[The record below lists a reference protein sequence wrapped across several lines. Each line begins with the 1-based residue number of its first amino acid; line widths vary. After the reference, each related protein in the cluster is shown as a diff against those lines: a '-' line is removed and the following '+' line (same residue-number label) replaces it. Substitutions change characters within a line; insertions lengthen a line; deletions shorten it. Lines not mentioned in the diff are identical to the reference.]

1 MSKLKGSVRRTA
13 IYALLLLVCSS
24 CASMSFGQ
32 ATFTAQLRGLI
43 QDPSHAVLPGATI
56 TITDDATRV
65 SEKTGS
71 DAAGRYIFNG
81 LRPAS
86 YTVTVEAPGFKRLVR
101 ENVVLRVGQQTD
113 LDLTLEIGSV
123 TATVEVKGTAPL
135 LNSVSAALGQEVTNQ
150 YVTEVPL
157 INRDISNLAFLAPGV
172 TQVGG
177 VKSTAQSI
185 SVDQTGTNFVSNGQ
199 RNSTAEIRLDAGLIT
214 APEEGEGGMT
224 MVYFKPAIESIQEFN
239 VQNNSFSA
247 EYGNNGGTVINM
259 VTKSGTNKFHGVGYW
274 FGRRPQIEA
283 NNFFSN
289 AAGEPKNNFD
299 RDQYGGAVG
308 GPIIKQKTFF
318 FFDFDK
324 VRDIADQTL
333 TTTVPTA
340 LQRTGDFSQT
350 YNADGTLNHIYNP
363 FDVRYRGGAHRMDF
377 ETPNVITSDLFDPV
391 GYNLINAYPLPTSAG
406 NPVTGAYNY
415 TKSAPST
422 NPGNQGDLK
431 IDHNF
436 SEKSRLSARYSF
448 AWSNSTPSLY
458 YGNDADNAWA
468 AHQRYSNA
476 VVEHTWTISPTLMW
490 VNRIGVDRGHEVATS
505 RRFDPTQLGF
515 PAYLSEANDISI
527 FPRITASGYGN
538 LGINGWVDTN
548 SAHTQ
553 YQFASVLSKV
563 HGAHD
568 LKFGGERRTPFTN
581 YWQPGM
587 PDGWFGFTPAETRLR
602 VYGGANPDQGNSLA
616 DMLLG
621 WGNPYAW
628 DGLDINPSSSTK
640 SKETAFFA
648 QDNWRIRNRL
658 TLNLGLR
665 YEWSTPY
672 TERHNRISFVDPTL
686 DTGVNIP
693 GIGEIYGAN
702 VFATS
707 AHRSNSPDWN
717 NWAPRVGIAYRIAD
731 KTVIRGGAG
740 IYYGMSPA
748 TNFSGVAPADR
759 VADIW
764 YSTIDGGAS
773 QNATLSAPYP
783 NGLAQPQ
790 GQEYGTKNM
799 WGYASAS
806 GLSNN
811 FRNAEIYQWNFS
823 AQREIPGAILLEVA
837 YSASRSTH
845 LPFYGTQNIDFISA
859 ALRQQ
864 YGDDG
869 LSAEVDNPFYP
880 LFSGPD
886 AIFNEPASIYAQPTI
901 TQINLLR
908 PYPQFDGDLEGNTRY
923 VANSRYNA
931 LQIRLEKRY
940 SHGLNFVSS
949 YTYSKATDDSSNG
962 QNVWLGNY
970 MVLQDPTN
978 LRGEQSVGGSDTP
991 HRFVFGWSYQLPIG
1005 QGRALG
1011 RSWSRTQNALL
1022 GGWQLNGFVTF
1033 QSGTPLGM
1041 ALVAGDIADGTQRPN
1056 ISGSIVGSSIK
1067 DTVDGKGVRFN
1078 PDAFSYPP
1086 SQVAGNCPRFES
1098 AVRGDFIHNLDFSL
1112 FKNFSIN
1119 EGMKIQLRAEFFN
1132 FTNTPRFD
1140 VPNTDFGSAG
1150 FGTISAQVNNSRQAQ
1165 MGIRFLF

>member
-1 MSKLKGSVRRTA
+1 VLLASLFA
-13 IYALLLLVCSS
+13 ILGLCS
-24 CASMSFGQ
+24 AAFAQ
-32 ATFTAQLRGLI
+32 ATFTAQLRGVI
-43 QDPSHAVLPGATI
+43 QDPSQAAVPGATI
-56 TITDDATRV
+56 TITDDATTV
-65 SEKTGS
+65 SDRSTS

-86 YTVTVEAPGFKRLVR
+86 YTLKVEAVGFKTLVG
-101 ENVVLRVGQQTD
+101 ENIVLRVGQQAD
-113 LDLTLEIGSV
+113 LDLTLAIGSV
-123 TATVEVKGTAPL
+123 AATVEVKGTPPL
-135 LNSVSAALGQEVTNQ
+135 LNSVSAALGQEVTNR

-157 INRDISNLAFLAPGV
+157 LNRDVSNLAFLAPGV

-177 VKSTAQSI
+177 VKSTAQAI

-259 VTKSGTNKFHGVGYW
+259 VTKSGTNQFHGVGYW

-283 NNFFSN
+283 NDFFAN
-289 AAGEPKNNFD
+289 MAGEPKENFD
-299 RDQYGGAVG
+299 RDQYGVALG

-350 YNADGTLNHIYNP
+350 YNADGTLDQIYNP
-363 FDVRYRGGAHRMDF
+363 FNLNPAQTRRAPF
-377 ETPNVITSDLFDPV
+377 PTPNVIPSSLFDPV
-391 GYNLINAYPLPTSAG
+391 GYKLINAYPLPTSAG
-406 NPVTGAYNY
+406 APVTGVNNY
-415 TKSAPST
+415 TNSTPST
-422 NPGNQGDLK
+422 NPANQGDIK

-448 AWSNSTPSLY
+448 AWSRSTPSLY
-458 YGNDADNAWA
+458 YGNAADNAWNE
-468 AHQRYSNA
+468 HQRYSNA
-476 VVEHTWTISPTLMW
+476 VIEHTWTISPTLMW
-490 VNRIGVDRGHEVATS
+490 VNRIGVDRGHEIATS
-505 RRFDPTQLGF
+505 RRYDPTQLGF
-515 PAYLSEANDISI
+515 PAYLAQANGISI
-527 FPRITASGYGN
+527 FPRVTATGYGN

-553 YQFASVLSKV
+553 YQLASVLSKV
-563 HGAHD
+563 RGAHD
-568 LKFGGERRTPFTN
+568 MKFGGERRIPFTN

-602 VYGGANPDQGNSLA
+602 VYGANADQGNSLA

-628 DGLDINPSSSTK
+628 DGVDITPSSATK
-640 SKETAFFA
+640 STETAFFA
-648 QDNWRIRNRL
+648 QDNWRINSRL
-658 TLNLGLR
+658 TFNLGLR
-665 YEWSTPY
+665 YEWSHPY
-672 TERHNRISFVDPTL
+672 TERHNEISFVDPKV
-686 DTGVNIP
+686 DTGINIA

-702 VFATS
+702 VFATPG
-707 AHRSNSPDWN
+707 HRTNSPAWN
-717 NWAPRVGIAYRIAD
+717 NWAPRLGFAYRVKD

-748 TNFSGVAPADR
+748 TNFASVAPAYR
-759 VADIW
+759 AADIW
-764 YSTIDGGAS
+764 ESTLDLVT
-773 QNATLSAPYP
+773 QNATLSNPYP

-790 GQEYGTKNM
+790 GQKYGNKNM
-799 WGYASAS
+799 WGYNSAS

-811 FRNAEIYQWNFS
+811 FRNADIYQWS
-823 AQREIPGAILLEVA
+823 LSVQRQITPSTMLEVA

-864 YGDDG
+864 YGDAG
-869 LSAEVDNPFYP
+869 LDAEVNNPFYP
-880 LFSGPD
+880 LFSGSG
-886 AIFNEPASIYAQPTI
+886 AIFNEPASIYDQPTI
-901 TQINLLR
+901 TEINLLR
-908 PYPQFDGDLEGNTRY
+908 PYPQFNGDLEGNTLY

-931 LQIRLEKRY
+931 LQIRVEKRY
-940 SHGLNFVSS
+940 SHGLNFVGS

-970 MVLQDPTN
+970 EVLQDPTN

-1011 RSWSRTQNALL
+1011 NAWGRARNALL
-1022 GGWQLNGFVTF
+1022 GGWQVNGFVTF
-1033 QSGTPLGM
+1033 QSGVPLGM

-1056 ISGSIVGSSIK
+1056 ITGSIVGASIK
-1067 DTVDGKGVRFN
+1067 DTVDGKGTRFN
-1078 PDAFSYPP
+1078 AAAFSYPP
-1086 SQVAGNCPRFES
+1086 SQVDGNSPRFED
-1098 AVRGDFIHNLDFSL
+1098 AVRGDYIHNLDLSM

-1119 EGMKIQLRAEFFN
+1119 ESVKVQLRAEFFN

-1140 VPNTDFGSAG
+1140 LPNTDFGAQG
-1150 FGTISAQVNNSRQAQ
+1150 FGTISAQVNSPRQAQ
-1165 MGIRFLF
+1165 MGVRVLF